1 MKDRPEK
8 EWWWW
13 EGLQGCVLRA
23 LCKERRTSGMLCWG
37 SEQVKQVLI
46 CFFVSFLPKA
56 YFRILRPRAGHK
68 QTKNMKNKFSCG
80 QSSEGVHKVL
90 GLSLSTHDETLLGQ
104 SQLCPQASEQLSSY
118 HGAQAC

>member
-1 MKDRPEK
+1 VERPPALRLHLFRSTTPKPPLSGVENGFDYSVSVLKDS
-8 EWWWW
+8 
-13 EGLQGCVLRA
+13 L
-23 LCKERRTSGMLCWG
+23 
-37 SEQVKQVLI
+37 
-46 CFFVSFLPKA
+46 KA